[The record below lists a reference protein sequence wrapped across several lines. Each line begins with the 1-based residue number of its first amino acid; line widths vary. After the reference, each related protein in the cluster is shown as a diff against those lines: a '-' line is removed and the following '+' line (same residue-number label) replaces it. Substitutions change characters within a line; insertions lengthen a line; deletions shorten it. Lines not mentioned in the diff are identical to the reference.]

1 MQSGQVEDDGVEAA
15 FEVITDISEGVRTG
29 EWVGDC
35 FLYTNSTN
43 RLNYLVGDQ
52 TYTVSH
58 FDQPM
63 YILGYIQRDSRIYL
77 SDKDVAVTS
86 FALSLP
92 VLEYQTLVLRDE
104 LEAAS
109 ELLSSIPEGE
119 LNKVAR
125 FLDGQGHKELALEVA
140 TDPEHKF
147 ELALA
152 LNRLDIALE
161 LAKEANV
168 DHRWKTGEFR
178 EVCCYG

>member
-1 MQSGQVEDDGVEAA
+1 
-15 FEVITDISEGVRTG
+15 
-29 EWVGDC
+29 
-35 FLYTNSTN
+35 
-43 RLNYLVGDQ
+43 
-52 TYTVSH
+52 
-58 FDQPM
+58 M

-77 SDKDVAVTS
+77 SDKDVSVTS

-109 ELLSSIPEGE
+109 ELLTSIPEGE

-168 DHRWKTGEFR
+168 EHRWKTGMSLQSTYFPFSETNTSYSRRYCPYSMGRQPCRRVLHTR
-178 EVCCYG
+178 ERLRLPDASVLLYR

>member
-1 MQSGQVEDDGVEAA
+1 M
-15 FEVITDISEGVRTG
+15 
-29 EWVGDC
+29 GDC

-104 LEAAS
+104 LDAAS

-168 DHRWKTGEFR
+168 EHRWKTGKPLCLFDAR
-178 EVCCYG
+178 VTLLM